1 MKNKKEEL
9 EYWEKILEQE
19 WLWDIDV
26 KEGFKEKIHDILHFK
41 NEKKFQDFLEKF
53 QEENDLKV
61 EFDDYNASITFFDK
75 KTWERI
81 GFIRPGNYSYNWIEK
96 TNHLEKVIEPAFRG
110 RWLGKKLVEI
120 FINYWKVK
128 WYKNFTL
135 PEKEYS
141 HKLSTISMMINDFW
155 YDITWKFIDW
165 VRLEVDDFEIDR
177 ILLEKK
183 EHLENTYELT
193 KRSNEKIL
201 SFFVIKFWLNKKIY
215 YL

>member
-26 KEGFKEKIHDILHFK
+26 KEVFKEKIHYILHFK

-141 HKLSTISMMINDFW
+141 HKLSTISMMINDLW

-193 KRSNEKIL
+193 KR
-201 SFFVIKFWLNKKIY
+201 
-215 YL
+215 

>member
-81 GFIRPGNYSYNWIEK
+81 GFIRRGNYSYNWIEK

-193 KRSNEKIL
+193 KR
-201 SFFVIKFWLNKKIY
+201 
-215 YL
+215 